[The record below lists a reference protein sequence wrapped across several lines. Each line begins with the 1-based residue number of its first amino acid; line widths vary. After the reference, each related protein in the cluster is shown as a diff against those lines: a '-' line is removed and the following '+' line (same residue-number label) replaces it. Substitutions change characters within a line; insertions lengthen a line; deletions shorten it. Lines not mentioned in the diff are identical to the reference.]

1 MAKFFKSLAFK
12 CTAVLLAISC
22 VSGGLLALLNDL
34 LYVSPE
40 ERTSRALAKIYTEE
54 VVIDDDDI
62 LLDVDNKDRQDSSLT
77 SEYGKINKIYRI
89 GKVESG
95 NYDLVLQSV
104 GNQGYKGGTITLWV
118 KVVIIDNDVQNG
130 KLDKVVLESY
140 DKQTLMSKF
149 EGYYYQD
156 FVDKYESGKLFTAT
170 NEAGKINNPMT
181 GATYSAI
188 ANCNAINCVIDYLQ
202 KGGAK

>member
-40 ERTSRALAKIYTEE
+40 ERTSRALAKIYTEN
-54 VVIDDDDI
+54 VVVLDNDI
-62 LLDVDNKDRQDSSLT
+62 LLDVDNKNRNDTAIT
-77 SEYGKINKIYRI
+77 SEYGKINKVYRI
-89 GKVESG
+89 GDVEKG
-95 NYDLVLQSV
+95 NYDLVFQSV
-104 GNQGYKGGTITLWV
+104 GQQGYKGGTITLWV
-118 KVVIIDNDVQNG
+118 KAIVINNDVLNA

-156 FVDKYESGKLFTAT
+156 FVDEYESGKFFTAT
-170 NEAGKINNPMT
+170 NESGKINNPMT

-202 KGGAK
+202 KEGAK